1 MIQLEEFASTKV
13 YRFQFLNDLHALV
26 QYQHQ
31 EIINK
36 EKPQVQIKK
45 QGATLYSTSLQKRL
59 LEGQDKMVT
68 LNNVPQVHEGKAQ
81 GMSHGKHSAVPS
93 QVLP

>member
-1 MIQLEEFASTKV
+1 MIQLGEFASTKV

-31 EIINK
+31 EIFNK
-36 EKPQVQIKK
+36 EKPQVQIKIKKK
-45 QGATLYSTSLQKRL
+45 QGATLYSASLPKRL

-68 LNNVPQVHEGKAQ
+68 LNNVP
-81 GMSHGKHSAVPS
+81 
-93 QVLP
+93 